1 MEASSYFEMFSFV
14 LELKSEWKQILDC
27 LKVDISWWE
36 ERERKREREREK
48 EREREWVERNA
59 IKKWEGMKHIAQDN
73 LCI

>member
-27 LKVDISWWE
+27 LKVEISWWE
-36 ERERKREREREK
+36 

-73 LCI
+73 LRI

>member
-27 LKVDISWWE
+27 LKVEISWWE
-36 ERERKREREREK
+36 ER

>member
-1 MEASSYFEMFSFV
+1 MGASSFFEMFSFV
-14 LELKSEWKQILDC
+14 VELKSEWKQILDC
-27 LKVDISWWE
+27 LKVEISWWE
-36 ERERKREREREK
+36 

>member
-14 LELKSEWKQILDC
+14 
-27 LKVDISWWE
+27 
-36 ERERKREREREK
+36 
-48 EREREWVERNA
+48 REREWVERNA